1 VLQDIIG
8 SRRFFEERQNIL
20 SVKVEPEAF
29 NCPVSLRAAVQ
40 SSSLSFLELPKSLIL
55 FFQHCHSLKFQAH
68 FILTKETTFNSSAFL
83 VDAFANHDDKRSF
96 IFCYD
101 CICSLSVVLKHAH

>member
-20 SVKVEPEAF
+20 FVKVEPQAF

-40 SSSLSFLELPKSLIL
+40 FSSLSFLELPKSLIL
-55 FFQHCHSLKFQAH
+55 FFQHYHSLKFQAY
-68 FILTKETTFNSSAFL
+68 FILK
-83 VDAFANHDDKRSF
+83 KRDHLQF
-96 IFCYD
+96 IRIFG
-101 CICSLSVVLKHAH
+101 